1 MLNNIIKHPNLGIT
15 TSFTNAHLEKVNHVL
30 PQAVDEF
37 VRRANQKGQFLNW
50 VDLPKH
56 QQERIDEFY
65 SMAEKFKA
73 QTNAKYLT
81 VLGIGGSKHTVE
93 HMLGVNGLNIDNSVL
108 FYSDIDSTSLNRYLA
123 RIGNNIKNSN
133 FLVASKSGSTYETKD
148 GMLRMRRMLVEA
160 YKAEGLSEEEANS
173 KAIKHFIA
181 VTDKNPETSELRTLS
196 NKENWLGKLFI
207 HDDVGGRFSSFDDH
221 ALFTLAYAGL
231 SKEDMK
237 EVLSGAQE
245 MSKIALESADLS
257 KNSPLAQAAF
267 WASGVLNGIRDS
279 IHIYLGDMFRSTVTM
294 HAQMQNESVK
304 NADKSILL
312 GAECMH
318 HTSEAMYNP
327 ANKYSFAF
335 TAPVDHGEASENVV
349 GYTNGI
355 CKSNAACGPSMLETV
370 ETDKL
375 GLKARTAG
383 ALTQLRA
390 FSTVFQEILEK
401 LFKGEKLPEVLD
413 SVLQPHVEFYKK
425 NLKPIGGNI
434 PPVIAGRVSK

>member
-1 MLNNIIKHPNLGIT
+1 
-15 TSFTNAHLEKVNHVL
+15 
-30 PQAVDEF
+30 
-37 VRRANQKGQFLNW
+37 
-50 VDLPKH
+50 
-56 QQERIDEFY
+56 
-65 SMAEKFKA
+65 
-73 QTNAKYLT
+73 
-81 VLGIGGSKHTVE
+81 
-93 HMLGVNGLNIDNSVL
+93 
-108 FYSDIDSTSLNRYLA
+108 
-123 RIGNNIKNSN
+123 
-133 FLVASKSGSTYETKD
+133 
-148 GMLRMRRMLVEA
+148 
-160 YKAEGLSEEEANS
+160 
-173 KAIKHFIA
+173 
-181 VTDKNPETSELRTLS
+181 
-196 NKENWLGKLFI
+196 
-207 HDDVGGRFSSFDDH
+207 
-221 ALFTLAYAGL
+221 
-231 SKEDMK
+231 
-237 EVLSGAQE
+237 
-245 MSKIALESADLS
+245 
-257 KNSPLAQAAF
+257 
-267 WASGVLNGIRDS
+267 
-279 IHIYLGDMFRSTVTM
+279 MFRSTVTM

-425 NLKPIGGNI
+425 NLKPIGGNV